1 MRCARHSV
9 NQSGESGERGHR
21 AISLHGLIAV
31 VCREGEARFFEH
43 GLDHTD
49 LLVQIVWINFTKT
62 VL

>member
-1 MRCARHSV
+1 M
-9 NQSGESGERGHR
+9 GHR

-31 VCREGEARFFEH
+31 VCREGETRFFEH

-49 LLVQIVWINFTKT
+49 LLVQIVWIDFAKT